1 MKILTHLN
9 LSQNELQNAVLH
21 KLAVAPE
28 NPVVGQIYFNTEDK
42 KAYIYQETG
51 WENLG
56 LSNELLAKLNGIEAG
71 ADKVLYGALP
81 EAKAENAGKVVIY
94 TGEAT
99 ETHKPGLVYICEEKD
114 GAYAWVEA
122 TPTIV
127 GGETDTATV
136 TVENGTV
143 SVDVKVVQTE
153 NNALT
158 VKTLDDG
165 TTTLYVEATEVG
177 SATPDEDGLMT
188 SDQAAKLEGIE
199 EGAQVNKL
207 EGVQVNGVDLT
218 IDEATKKVNLVN
230 ATATT
235 AGLMSAEDKAAL
247 DAAVAKNSEQ
257 DTAIADLESK
267 DTEIDGKIAGLE
279 AKDTEIEGQISELA
293 TELRNKDTELAGKI
307 TNLEAKDVELAS
319 AITAL
324 QEEDGEV
331 AGELAALKAKD
342 EAIDGEIASLKAKDA
357 DLVKE
362 DERLAG
368 LIGDN
373 ADAIE
378 GLGTSKQDKLTAGDH
393 IEITEG
399 NVVNVKLPTASA
411 DTAGV
416 IKVGEGLKIENG
428 VLHSTFG
435 GQADSV
441 EWEGILNAPSTL
453 GAENGPVGTFAKV
466 TVDKYGLVTAGAA
479 LEASD
484 IPDLS
489 ATYVNVNQRGVA
501 NGVATLDANA
511 KIDFNQ
517 IPDALLGNVKFGG
530 TFDPETGVCTLVN
543 GKIVDI
549 NGDEHTSL
557 TIGNDNAD
565 EFTGYYFLATG
576 SATLVGIDFLV
587 GDWCISNGTA
597 GWAKVDNTDAVMGVK
612 GDKEDTYRIGQVNIT
627 AANVG
632 AVEANDAIE
641 GGTFVKVTVDEKGL
655 VTGGEE
661 TLTLK
666 DISDISSLNTT
677 YVALNQGEA
686 NANKAV
692 VTDAQGNVTTVARKY
707 VQPVGDGS
715 AKSYSIVHN
724 MGTKDVIVQV
734 STADTYEIV
743 YANIAIADENTI
755 TLNFANAPA
764 TDAYRVI
771 VIA

>member
-94 TGEAT
+94 TGTAT
-99 ETHKPGLVYICEEKD
+99 ETHKPGLVYICTEKD
-114 GAYAWVEA
+114 GAYAWTEA
-122 TPTIV
+122 TPTMV
-127 GGETDTATV
+127 GAETDSATV
-136 TVENGTV
+136 TVENGVISTAV
-143 SVDVKVVQTE
+143 RISGKE
-153 NNALT
+153 GNALAI
-158 VKTLDDG
+158 DADG
-165 TTTLYVEATEVG
+165 GLFIEATEVG
-177 SATPDEDGLMT
+177 SATEDEDGLMT
-188 SDQAAKLEGIE
+188 SDQAAKLAGIE
-199 EGAQVNKL
+199 DGAQVNVL

-247 DAAVAKNSEQ
+247 DAAVIKNSEQ
-257 DTAIADLESK
+257 DTAIANLESK

-378 GLGTSKQDKLTAGDH
+378 GLGKSKQDKLTAGDH

-416 IKVGEGLKIENG
+416 VKVGTGLKIEDG
-428 VLHSTFG
+428 VLQSTFG

-453 GAENGPVGTFAKV
+453 GAKNGPVGTFAKV
-466 TVDKYGLVTAGAA
+466 TVDEYGLVTAGAA
-479 LEASD
+479 LEAND

-489 ATYVNVNQRGVA
+489 ATYVTTAREGKA

-511 KIDFNQ
+511 KINLEQ

-557 TIGNDNAD
+557 TIGSDNAD

-627 AANVG
+627 AENVG
-632 AVEANDAIE
+632 AVKANDAIE
-641 GGTFVKVTVDEKGL
+641 GGIFVKVTVDEKGL

-666 DISDISSLNTT
+666 DISDISSLNTA

-692 VTDAQGNVTTVARKY
+692 VTDAEGNVTTVARKY